1 MWESHCLQD
10 SCVKDSV
17 RQSSDA
23 KKELYGP
30 RTGFPKQMIWPSSNV
45 QDPNF
50 HHIQMMPTAFKEV
63 PTKKENLEEFYDCG
77 EVKVSLYLGKRF
89 CLQR

>member
-1 MWESHCLQD
+1 
-10 SCVKDSV
+10 
-17 RQSSDA
+17 
-23 KKELYGP
+23 
-30 RTGFPKQMIWPSSNV
+30 
-45 QDPNF
+45 
-50 HHIQMMPTAFKEV
+50 MMPTAFKEV

>member
-50 HHIQMMPTAFKEV
+50 HHIQMMPTAFKED
-63 PTKKENLEEFYDCG
+63 PNKNENI
-77 EVKVSLYLGKRF
+77 
-89 CLQR
+89 